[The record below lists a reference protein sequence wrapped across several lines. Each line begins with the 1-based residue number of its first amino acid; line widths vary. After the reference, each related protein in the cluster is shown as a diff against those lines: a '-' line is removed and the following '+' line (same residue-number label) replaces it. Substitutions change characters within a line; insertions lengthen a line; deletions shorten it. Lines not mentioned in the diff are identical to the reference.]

1 MAEYDGVGGGGDGEH
16 EGVAAADGAGQHQVD
31 RVQAERQRHLQHAV
45 GRVMTTFTNIHI
57 AEGIEEESD
66 IREFRASHL
75 AERMILRKV
84 LEDYPFWEGG
94 IIWCS
99 VNRMFIHFSKHPFR
113 QVSVLLFILFFKSSW

>member
-1 MAEYDGVGGGGDGEH
+1 
-16 EGVAAADGAGQHQVD
+16 
-31 RVQAERQRHLQHAV
+31 
-45 GRVMTTFTNIHI
+45 MTTFTNIHI

-99 VNRMFIHFSKHPFR
+99 VNRMFIHFSEASIPP
-113 QVSVLLFILFFKSSW
+113 SVRSSIHSFLQIILVLNL